1 MEVKD
6 AQINDILNQMP
17 PIKLEDMESIRL
29 MNRLDTKFVSTKDKL
44 IKLLDMM
51 RGEYYVQD
59 IHSVRICPYQNTYFD
74 TEDHIQFIQHHNKHA
89 NRTKVRVRTYLVD
102 GDVTFLEVKNKN
114 NHGRTNKKRMRID
127 SLNVVRQTEGTSELV
142 EKRTGIDFSLMKSVI
157 QNNFDRITLVNLKKT
172 ERLTIDFNIQFLN
185 LETQNSADTDQLV
198 IIELKRDRNTFSPVI
213 RMLNQLRIH
222 HTAFSKYCVGMC
234 LTDSKLKQNRF
245 KQQIRKLNKINAS
258 STTKI
263 E

>member
-1 MEVKD
+1 
-6 AQINDILNQMP
+6 
-17 PIKLEDMESIRL
+17 MESIRL
-29 MNRLDTKFVSTKDKL
+29 MNRLDTKFVSTKEKL
-44 IKLLDMM
+44 IKLLNMM

-59 IHSVRICPYQNTYFD
+59 IRSIRICPYLNTYFD

-127 SLNVVRQTEGTSELV
+127 SLNVVRQTEGTCDLV
-142 EKRTGIDFSLMKSVI
+142 KGRTGIDFNLMKSVI
-157 QNNFDRITLVNLKKT
+157 QNNFDRITLVNMKKT
-172 ERLTIDFNIQFLN
+172 ERLTIDFNISFQN
-185 LETQNSADTDQLV
+185 LENGKSANTDQLV

-213 RMLNQLRIH
+213 KMLNELRIH

-234 LTDSKLKQNRF
+234 LTDKGLKHNRF
-245 KQQIRKLNKINAS
+245 KQQLRTLSKINAS
-258 STTKI
+258 TITKI
-263 E
+263 V